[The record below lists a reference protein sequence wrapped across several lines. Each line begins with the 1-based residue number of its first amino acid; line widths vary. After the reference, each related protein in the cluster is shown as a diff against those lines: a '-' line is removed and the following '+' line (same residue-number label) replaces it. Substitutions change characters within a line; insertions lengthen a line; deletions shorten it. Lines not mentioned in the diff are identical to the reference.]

1 MCTKSVM
8 KNSPSYVFTNNTLSS
23 NGEKL
28 HIIRKKLKGSLFGRK
43 NVHLSNRVNGFILS
57 DLIFELLP
65 IYLFTSLTFIDNWL
79 TDHNTSLPL
88 ICGCT
93 ALRKNVCS
101 QQQACHSIFIPSSSL
116 TVLVFIVPFTS
127 NIHVIAAEFLLL
139 LYSLKGSA
147 WQAKGFSGNKQY

>member
-1 MCTKSVM
+1 MVSF
-8 KNSPSYVFTNNTLSS
+8 Y
-23 NGEKL
+23 
-28 HIIRKKLKGSLFGRK
+28 
-43 NVHLSNRVNGFILS
+43 
-57 DLIFELLP
+57 LIFEVLP
-65 IYLFTSLTFIDNWL
+65 IYLFTSLTFIENWL

-93 ALRKNVCS
+93 ALRKNVCP

-127 NIHVIAAEFLLL
+127 NNHVIPAEFLLL

-147 WQAKGFSGNKQY
+147 WQAKGFFGNKQY

>member
-1 MCTKSVM
+1 MVRNYISSE
-8 KNSPSYVFTNNTLSS
+8 KNLRGHYLV
-23 NGEKL
+23 E
-28 HIIRKKLKGSLFGRK
+28 K
-43 NVHLSNRVNGFILS
+43 NVHLNNRVNGFILS
-57 DLIFELLP
+57 YLTFELLP

-93 ALRKNVCS
+93 ALRKKSCP

-127 NIHVIAAEFLLL
+127 NIHVIPAEFLLL

>member
-1 MCTKSVM
+1 MCTKPVM
-8 KNSPSYVFTNNTLSS
+8 KNSPSFVYTNNTLSS
-23 NGEKL
+23 DGEKL
-28 HIIRKKLKGSLFGRK
+28 NIIRKKLKGSLFGRK
-43 NVHLSNRVNGFILS
+43 NVHLNNRVN
-57 DLIFELLP
+57 DLTFELLP

-93 ALRKNVCS
+93 ALRKNVCP

-116 TVLVFIVPFTS
+116 TVLVFIVLFTS
-127 NIHVIAAEFLLL
+127 NIHVIPAEFLLL

-147 WQAKGFSGNKQY
+147 W

>member
-1 MCTKSVM
+1 MVRNYISSE
-8 KNSPSYVFTNNTLSS
+8 KNLRGHYLV
-23 NGEKL
+23 EKM
-28 HIIRKKLKGSLFGRK
+28 
-43 NVHLSNRVNGFILS
+43 FIS
-57 DLIFELLP
+57 AIGWMVSFYLIFELLP
-65 IYLFTSLTFIDNWL
+65 IYLFTSLTFIENWL

-93 ALRKNVCS
+93 ALRKNVCP

-127 NIHVIAAEFLLL
+127 NIHVIPAEFLLL

-147 WQAKGFSGNKQY
+147 WQAKGFFGNKQY

>member
-1 MCTKSVM
+1 MCTKPVM
-8 KNSPSYVFTNNTLSS
+8 KNSPSFVYTNNTLSS
-23 NGEKL
+23 DGEKL

-43 NVHLSNRVNGFILS
+43 NVHLNNRVN
-57 DLIFELLP
+57 DLTFELLP

-93 ALRKNVCS
+93 ALRKKSCP

-127 NIHVIAAEFLLL
+127 NIHVIPAEFLLL